1 MWTGRVVMVMVVVVV
16 DAGCW
21 KIVSGRGVIVANF
34 NFFGRKNKRG
44 EKMDLACVNVVG
56 RTYL

>member
-1 MWTGRVVMVMVVVVV
+1 MVVVVV
-16 DAGCW
+16 DVGCW
-21 KIVSGRGVIVANF
+21 KIVRGVIVANF

>member
-1 MWTGRVVMVMVVVVV
+1 MVMVVVVV